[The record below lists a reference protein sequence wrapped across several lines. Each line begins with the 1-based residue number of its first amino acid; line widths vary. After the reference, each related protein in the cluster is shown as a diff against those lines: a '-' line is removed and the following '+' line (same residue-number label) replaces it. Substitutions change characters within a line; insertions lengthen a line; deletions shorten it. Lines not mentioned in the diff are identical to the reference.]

1 MVVMTESLANI
12 LGSVGANVKYPHGV
26 QTPTREHCTRERA
39 SELKNV
45 QVQSVQD
52 YKDQYRK
59 MIHDILKD

>member
-1 MVVMTESLANI
+1 MMDKGLADI
-12 LGSVGANVKYPHGV
+12 LGSIGANVMYPHNV
-26 QTPTREHCTRERA
+26 QTPTREHVTRHRA
-39 SELKNV
+39 SELKNI